1 MENINRRAVL
11 KILSAAPVAASFA
24 LTEAEAQQAH
34 HLAETARQAAQ
45 QAGVAFTPKF
55 FTPGEYQTVRMLS
68 DLIIPADERSGGAI
82 DAGVPEF
89 MDFTMVDQ
97 PARQVAMRG
106 GLAWLDL
113 ECQRRFD
120 KTFVG
125 ASDAS
130 ARRPRRHRDLRRA
143 QARPD
148 ARPGVLPQLPR
159 PHGDRLLDDQDGDDR
174 PRLHGQHRR
183 AEVGRLPSRAAQE
196 VGAVADRRREPRT
209 TRTTRN
215 AF

>member
-1 MENINRRAVL
+1 MENINRRALL

-24 LTEAEAQQAH
+24 LTDVEAQEAH
-34 HLAETARQAAQ
+34 HLAATARQVAR
-45 QAGVAFTPKF
+45 QAGVAYTPKF
-55 FTPGEYQTVRMLS
+55 FTPAEYQTVRILS
-68 DLIIPADERSGGAI
+68 DLILPKDERSGGAV

-125 ASDAS
+125 ASES
-130 ARRPRRHRDLRRA
+130 ERHAVVGDLATYGELKAGLTHGQAFFRSFRDLTA
-143 QARPD
+143 TGFWTTKIGFDDLGYMGNTVVPKWD
-148 ARPGVLPQLPR
+148 GCPPEQLKKL
-159 PHGDRLLDDQDGDDR
+159 GL
-174 PRLHGQHRR
+174 
-183 AEVGRLPSRAAQE
+183 A
-196 VGAVADRRREPRT
+196 
-209 TRTTRN
+209 
-215 AF
+215 

>member
-1 MENINRRAVL
+1 MENINRRTAL

-24 LTEAEAQQAH
+24 LTDAEAQQAH
-34 HLAETARQAAQ
+34 HLAETARQVAK
-45 QAGVAFTPKF
+45 QAGVAYTPKF
-55 FTPGEYQTVRMLS
+55 FTPAEYQTVRLLS

-113 ECQRRFD
+113 ECLRRFD

-125 ASDAS
+125 ASDS
-130 ARRPRRHRDLRRA
+130 DRHAVLRDIATYGELKPDLTHGQAFFRNFRDLTA
-143 QARPD
+143 T
-148 ARPGVLPQLPR
+148 GFWTTKM
-159 PHGDRLLDDQDGDDR
+159 GFDDLGYKGNTVVPKWDGC
-174 PRLHGQHRR
+174 PP
-183 AEVGRLPSRAAQE
+183 E
-196 VGAVADRRREPRT
+196 AVKKLGIA
-209 TRTTRN
+209 
-215 AF
+215 